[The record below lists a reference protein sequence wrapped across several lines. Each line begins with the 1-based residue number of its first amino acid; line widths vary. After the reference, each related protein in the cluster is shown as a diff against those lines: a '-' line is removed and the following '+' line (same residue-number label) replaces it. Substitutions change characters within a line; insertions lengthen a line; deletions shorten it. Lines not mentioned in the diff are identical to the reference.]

1 MTEKIRVGIV
11 DDHELVR
18 DGLRLILD
26 REPDIEV
33 VGEASDAAAALT
45 LASSRK
51 PIVMVVDITL
61 GDSDGI
67 ALLRDL
73 TSRFPHIRLVTVTMH
88 EHEETVRQAFLAGAA
103 GYVVKGAPS
112 ADLVAAVRAVA
123 RDQRYIHPVVASVVV
138 IDSLRW
144 LRQADRLSPR
154 EIEVL
159 RLLTAGRT
167 AAETGQA
174 LGISAHTVRR
184 HIANVTDKA
193 GVHGRVALT
202 RYALEHHLVQDE
214 T

>member
-1 MTEKIRVGIV
+1 METIRVAIV
-11 DDHELVR
+11 DDHALVR
-18 DGLRLILD
+18 DGLRLILE

-33 VGEASDAAAALT
+33 VGDAGDAAGAFSLAAT
-45 LASSRK
+45 MR
-51 PIVMVVDITL
+51 PHVMVVDLTL
-61 GDSDGI
+61 NGSDGI

-73 TSRFPHIRLVTVTMH
+73 TSRQPRIRLVTVTMH

-112 ADLVAAVRAVA
+112 ADLVAAVRAVS
-123 RDQRYIHPVVASVVV
+123 RNQHYVHPVVASGVVV
-138 IDSLRW
+138 DSLRW
-144 LRQADRLSPR
+144 LRNADRLSPR

-167 AAETGQA
+167 AVETGRT

-184 HIANVTDKA
+184 HIANLTDKA
-193 GVHGRVALT
+193 GVRGRVALA
-202 RYALEHHLVQDE
+202 RYAIEHHLLLDE

>member
-1 MTEKIRVGIV
+1 MQTIRVGIV
-11 DDHELVR
+11 DDHALVR
-18 DGLRLILD
+18 DGLRLIFE
-26 REPDIEV
+26 REPDIEM
-33 VGEASDAAAALT
+33 VGEAADAAGALT
-45 LASSRK
+45 LAASCK
-51 PIVMVVDITL
+51 PHVMVVDLTL
-61 GDSDGI
+61 GESDGI

-73 TSRFPHIRLVTVTMH
+73 TSRHPRIRLVTVTMH

-112 ADLVAAVRAVA
+112 ADLLAAVRAVA
-123 RDQRYIHPVVASVVV
+123 RNQHYVHPVVASVVV

-144 LRQADRLSPR
+144 LRQAERMTPR

-167 AAETGQA
+167 AVETGRA

-193 GVHGRVALT
+193 GVRGRVALA

>member
-1 MTEKIRVGIV
+1 MESIRVGIV
-11 DDHELVR
+11 DDHALVR
-18 DGLRLILD
+18 DGLRLILE
-26 REPDIEV
+26 RERDIEV
-33 VGEASDAAAALT
+33 VGDAADAAGA
-45 LASSRK
+45 LALAASRK
-51 PIVMVVDITL
+51 PHVMVVDLTL
-61 GDSDGI
+61 GGSDGI

-73 TSRFPHIRLVTVTMH
+73 TSRYPRIRLVTVTMH
-88 EHEETVRQAFLAGAA
+88 QHEETVRQAFLAGAA

-112 ADLVAAVRAVA
+112 VDLIAAVRAVA
-123 RDQRYIHPVVASVVV
+123 KDQRYVHPVVASVVV
-138 IDSLRW
+138 VDSLRW
-144 LRQADRLSPR
+144 LRQADRLTPR

-167 AAETGQA
+167 AAETGRA

-202 RYALEHHLVQDE
+202 RYALEHHLVQEE

>member
-1 MTEKIRVGIV
+1 MQTIRVGIV
-11 DDHELVR
+11 DDHDLVR
-18 DGLRLILD
+18 DGLRLILE

-33 VGEASDAAAALT
+33 VGDAADPAGAFALAAT
-45 LASSRK
+45 RK
-51 PIVMVVDITL
+51 PHVMVVDLTL
-61 GDSDGI
+61 GGADGI

-73 TSRFPHIRLVTVTMH
+73 TVRHPRIRLVTVTMH

-123 RDQRYIHPVVASVVV
+123 RNQHYIHPVVASGVVV
-138 IDSLRW
+138 DSLRW
-144 LRQADRLSPR
+144 LRQADRLTPR

-167 AAETGQA
+167 AAETGRL

-202 RYALEHHLVQDE
+202 RYALENHLVREE

>member
-1 MTEKIRVGIV
+1 MQTIRVGIV
-11 DDHELVR
+11 DDHALIR
-18 DGLRLILD
+18 DGLRLILE

-33 VGEASDAAAALT
+33 VGDAADEAGAFALAA
-45 LASSRK
+45 SKR
-51 PIVMVVDITL
+51 PHVMVVDLTL
-61 GDSDGI
+61 GGSDGI

-73 TSRFPHIRLVTVTMH
+73 TSRHPRIRLVTVTMH
-88 EHEETVRQAFLAGAA
+88 EQEETVRQAFLAGAA

-112 ADLVAAVRAVA
+112 VDLITAIRAVA
-123 RDQRYIHPVVASVVV
+123 RNQHYVHPVVASVVV

-144 LRQADRLSPR
+144 LRQADRLTPR

-167 AAETGQA
+167 AVETGRA
-174 LGISAHTVRR
+174 LGISPHTVRR

-193 GVHGRVALT
+193 GVRGRVALT

-214 T
+214 S

>member
-1 MTEKIRVGIV
+1 MERIRVGIV
-11 DDHELVR
+11 DDHALVR
-18 DGLRLILD
+18 EGLRLILE
-26 REPDIEV
+26 REPDIEI
-33 VGEASDAAAALT
+33 VGEAADAEGAFG
-45 LASSRK
+45 LAVGRK
-51 PIVMVVDITL
+51 PHVMVVDLTL
-61 GDSDGI
+61 GGSDGI

-73 TSRFPHIRLVTVTMH
+73 TRHHPRIRLVTVTMH

-112 ADLVAAVRAVA
+112 GDLVAAVRAVA
-123 RDQRYIHPVVASVVV
+123 RNQHYVHPMVASVVV
-138 IDSLRW
+138 VDSLRW
-144 LRQADRLSPR
+144 LRQADRLTPR

-159 RLLTAGRT
+159 RMLTAGRT
-167 AAETGQA
+167 AVETGQA

>member
-1 MTEKIRVGIV
+1 MDRIRVGIV
-11 DDHELVR
+11 DDHTLVR
-18 DGLRLILD
+18 DGLRLILE
-26 REPDIEV
+26 REQDIEV
-33 VGEASDAAAALT
+33 VGDAADAAAALA
-45 LASSRK
+45 LAASRK
-51 PIVMVVDITL
+51 PHVMVVDITL
-61 GDSDGI
+61 GESDGL

-73 TSRFPHIRLVTVTMH
+73 TSRYPRIRVVTVTMH

-112 ADLVAAVRAVA
+112 VDLLAAVRAVA
-123 RDQRYIHPVVASVVV
+123 RDQRYIHPVVASVMVV
-138 IDSLRW
+138 DSLRW

-167 AAETGQA
+167 AAETGRA

-184 HIANVTDKA
+184 HIANVTEKA
-193 GVHGRVALT
+193 GVRGRVALA

>member
-1 MTEKIRVGIV
+1 MEKIRVGIV
-11 DDHELVR
+11 DDHALVR
-18 DGLRLILD
+18 EGLRLILE
-26 REPDIEV
+26 REPDIEIA
-33 VGEASDAAAALT
+33 GEASDAAGALALAAG
-45 LASSRK
+45 RK
-51 PIVMVVDITL
+51 PHVMVVDLTL
-61 GDSDGI
+61 GASDGI

-73 TSRFPHIRLVTVTMH
+73 TSRHPRIRLVTVTMH

-112 ADLVAAVRAVA
+112 VDLVAAVRAVA
-123 RDQRYIHPVVASVVV
+123 KNQHYVHPMVASVVV
-138 IDSLRW
+138 VDSLRW
-144 LRQADRLSPR
+144 LRQADRLTPR

-167 AAETGQA
+167 AIETGRA

-193 GVHGRVALT
+193 GVRGRVALA

-214 T
+214 S

>member
-1 MTEKIRVGIV
+1 MPTIRVGIV
-11 DDHELVR
+11 DDHALVR
-18 DGLRLILD
+18 DGLRLIFE
-26 REPDIEV
+26 REPDIEM
-33 VGEASDAAAALT
+33 VGEAADAAGALT
-45 LASSRK
+45 LAASAK
-51 PIVMVVDITL
+51 PHVMVVDLTL
-61 GDSDGI
+61 GESDGI
-67 ALLRDL
+67 ALLREL
-73 TSRFPHIRLVTVTMH
+73 TRRHPRIRLVTVTMH

-112 ADLVAAVRAVA
+112 ADLITAVRAVA
-123 RDQRYIHPVVASVVV
+123 RNQHYVHPVVASVVV
-138 IDSLRW
+138 VDSLRW
-144 LRQADRLSPR
+144 LRQADRLTPR

-167 AAETGQA
+167 AVETGQA

-202 RYALEHHLVQDE
+202 RYALEHHLVQDD

>member
-1 MTEKIRVGIV
+1 MERIRVGIV
-11 DDHELVR
+11 DDHALVR
-18 DGLRLILD
+18 EGLRLILE
-26 REPDIEV
+26 REPDIEI
-33 VGEASDAAAALT
+33 VGEAADATGALALAAG
-45 LASSRK
+45 RR
-51 PIVMVVDITL
+51 PHVMVVDLTL
-61 GDSDGI
+61 GESDGV

-73 TSRFPHIRLVTVTMH
+73 TSRHPRIRLVTVTMH

-112 ADLVAAVRAVA
+112 VDLIAAVRAVA
-123 RDQRYIHPVVASVVV
+123 RNQHYVHPMVASVVV
-138 IDSLRW
+138 VDSLRW
-144 LRQADRLSPR
+144 LRQADRLTPR

-159 RLLTAGRT
+159 RMLTAGRT
-167 AAETGQA
+167 AVETGQA

>member
-1 MTEKIRVGIV
+1 MESIRVGIV
-11 DDHELVR
+11 DDHALVR
-18 DGLRLILD
+18 DGLRLILE

-33 VGEASDAAAALT
+33 VGDAADEAGALALAAGC
-45 LASSRK
+45 K
-51 PIVMVVDITL
+51 PDVMVVDLTL
-61 GDSDGI
+61 GGSDGI

-73 TSRFPHIRLVTVTMH
+73 TARHPRIRLVTVTMH

-112 ADLVAAVRAVA
+112 ADVITAIRAVA
-123 RDQRYIHPVVASVVV
+123 RNQHYVHPVVASVVV
-138 IDSLRW
+138 VDSLRW
-144 LRQADRLSPR
+144 LRQADRLTAR

-167 AAETGQA
+167 AVETGHA

-193 GVHGRVALT
+193 GVRGRVALT

-214 T
+214 S

>member
-1 MTEKIRVGIV
+1 MSDMIRVGIV
-11 DDHELVR
+11 DDHALVR

-26 REPDIEV
+26 RETDIEV
-33 VGEASDAAAALT
+33 VGEASDASAALA
-45 LASSRK
+45 LAASRK
-51 PIVMVVDITL
+51 PNVMVVDITL

-73 TSRFPHIRLVTVTMH
+73 TSRFPRIRLVTVTMH

-138 IDSLRW
+138 VDSLRW

-193 GVHGRVALT
+193 GVRGRVALT